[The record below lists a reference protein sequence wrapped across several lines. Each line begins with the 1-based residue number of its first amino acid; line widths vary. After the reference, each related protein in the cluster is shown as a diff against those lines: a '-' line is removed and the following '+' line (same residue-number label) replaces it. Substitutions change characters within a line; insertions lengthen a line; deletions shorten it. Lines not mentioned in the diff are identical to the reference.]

1 MDAESNLLV
10 HEVHGTRTL
19 DYPDKNLHVQESFL
33 DYPDKNLHV
42 QESLST
48 LIAIFVQYVELGFII
63 VGTVV
68 E

>member
-10 HEVHGTRTL
+10 HEVHGTRT
-19 DYPDKNLHVQESFL
+19 L